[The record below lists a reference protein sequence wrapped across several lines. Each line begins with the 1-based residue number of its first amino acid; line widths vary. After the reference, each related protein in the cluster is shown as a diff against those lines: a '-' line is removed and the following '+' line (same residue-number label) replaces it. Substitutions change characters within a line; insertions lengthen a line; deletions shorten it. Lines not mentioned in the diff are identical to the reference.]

1 MAHPEPTDSRAD
13 SPLSSAS
20 LPAATWDVVLV
31 GAGPA
36 GSTTAL
42 HLARAGHRV
51 LLLDRKSFP
60 REKVCGDGLI
70 HDAIEC
76 ARRAGLY
83 DELKAAAHPLDGL
96 RVYAPNGLCVD
107 FSGDFWTLE
116 RLRLDHLILRGA
128 ITAGA
133 SFFPGEVTGVSQ
145 GDAGVQVTLKG
156 MTAPV
161 KARSALLATGADLS
175 LLRRMGFTAP
185 SSPSAVAMRCY
196 VQSEIEIRRLV
207 VCFDGSCL
215 PGYAWIFPLGRSRYN
230 VGCGLF
236 GLAPGDGAPSL
247 QALFNSFLEGFPL
260 ARELMAKGELL
271 SLLKGSPLR
280 CGLEGVPGR
289 CRPAARI
296 LAAGE
301 AIGTTFPFTG
311 EGIGKA
317 MESGELAAGLLDEA
331 LRTDRWDGLSDYPGL
346 LERELRLKY
355 LGYQKAERWLSR
367 PWVANLVA
375 RRAIRSPFLRAALE
389 GILNE
394 TADPRRVFSP
404 ATILLSFLR

>member
-1 MAHPEPTDSRAD
+1 MVPIEPTDPRAD
-13 SPLSSAS
+13 SPLSADS
-20 LPAATWDVVLV
+20 LSAATWDVVLV

-36 GSTTAL
+36 GSTAAL
-42 HLARAGHRV
+42 HLARAGRLV

-70 HDAIEC
+70 HDAVEC

-83 DELKAAAHPLDGL
+83 DEMKAAAHPLEGL
-96 RVYAPNGLCVD
+96 RVYAPNGLYAD
-107 FSGDFWTLE
+107 FSGEFWTLE
-116 RLRLDHLILRGA
+116 RLRLDHLLLRGA
-128 ITAGA
+128 TAAGA

-145 GDAGVQVTLKG
+145 GEAGVEVALRG
-156 MTAPV
+156 IAAPV

-185 SSPSAVAMRCY
+185 SSPSAIAMRCY
-196 VQSEIEIRRLV
+196 IQSEIEIQRLV
-207 VCFDGSCL
+207 VSFDGSCL
-215 PGYAWIFPLGRSRYN
+215 PGYAWIFPLGQGRYN

-236 GLAPGDGAPSL
+236 GLAPGHGAPSL

-260 ARELMAKGELL
+260 ARELMAKGERL
-271 SLLKGSPLR
+271 SPLKGSPLR

-289 CRPAARI
+289 CRPAGRI

-331 LRTDRWDGLSDYPGL
+331 LRSDRWEGLSDYPGL

-355 LGYQKAERWLSR
+355 LGYQKAERWLSK